1 MLIASENYEQYAIVV
16 ICISHYIVGQWHI
29 HGNFTGD
36 SYNIISD
43 EKSGP
48 KLLENKWKY
57 VKKGREYSDDTLTVT
72 GEYIPNR

>member
-1 MLIASENYEQYAIVV
+1 MKD
-16 ICISHYIVGQWHI
+16 CIIKVFCLSHDFIGQWHI

-72 GEYIPNR
+72 GEYNPNR